1 MKRNIRIFAVLLVIC
16 MFMTSINVYA
26 LDTNKDVAE
35 ERIFTKA
42 ELACMTDGSLG
53 TATGL
58 SDEFIEVK
66 NIEGKS
72 TRASTTYYII
82 ETTDGYML
90 TSPTS
95 GTFSRTR
102 YANSGS
108 NNVRIH
114 FFPKELML

>member
-26 LDTNKDVAE
+26 LDTNKDVVE

-42 ELACMTDGSLG
+42 ELACMTDGSFG

-66 NIEGKS
+66 NIEGNKACN
-72 TRASTTYYII
+72 RNLA
-82 ETTDGYML
+82 DGWYAME
-90 TSPTS
+90 
-95 GTFSRTR
+95 SR
-102 YANSGS
+102 S
-108 NNVRIH
+108 NN
-114 FFPKELML
+114 EWCL

>member
-42 ELACMTDGSLG
+42 ELACMTDGSFG

-72 TRASTTYYII
+72 IVI
-82 ETTDGYML
+82 TDVSAHTLGNTL
-90 TSPTS
+90 
-95 GTFSRTR
+95 
-102 YANSGS
+102 
-108 NNVRIH
+108 
-114 FFPKELML
+114 FFNKVLQ